1 MRECE
6 SQLIIVYWLLIV
18 GLCEF
23 HCKDNKCWEE
33 KSMIRRKSLLLQI
46 KNFIT
51 MSSNTNQKFPW
62 TKHFWLNVLSSTV
75 GFVIGAVIL
84 TFIGIAIIVGL
95 MAGDSDVASV
105 KSKSVLHL
113 HLSGVLNEQHR
124 DNPLTTLMGNDEP
137 TLGLNEMLKAIKMA
151 KEDDNIKAIW
161 LEGGAFGADPASMQ
175 ELRGALADFKTS
187 GKKIYAYA
195 DNYMQGTYYLCSVA
209 DKVVLNPIGTLDW
222 HGLSSQITFYKDL
235 MAKLGV
241 KMQVFK
247 VGTYKSAVE
256 PYTETQMSPA
266 NREQIT
272 AFLGDIWQT
281 FVNDVS
287 KSRKLS
293 AETLN
298 ALADKYMAFTSGKEI
313 KASKLVD
320 ELMYK
325 DEFTDMLKKALGVKE
340 KDDLNLV
347 EPGDLCE
354 TDPQNIDE
362 DDQVAVYY
370 AEGEIVDV
378 AEAGL
383 MSEASIVGSKV
394 NKDLQKLAD
403 NDKVKAVVLRINSGG
418 GSAYASEQMW
428 HNIKRLAKKKPV
440 IISMGGLAAS
450 GGYYMS
456 AGGDYIFAEPTTL
469 TGSIGIFGMIP
480 DASEL
485 LTNKLGLKYDVVK
498 TNKLSDFG
506 NIGRPFSEEEGSRL
520 QKYVENGYSLFLSR
534 VAEARKKTTA
544 QIDSIAQGRVWTGRQ
559 ALKLGLVDKLGTLND
574 AVKYAAAKAKMG
586 DDYNVVEYPEV
597 LPWYAELA
605 LSSAGEQ
612 AYAGKLRATLGELYE
627 PFIAMQGVKNGS
639 NVFARVPYIIKI
651 K

>member
-1 MRECE
+1 
-6 SQLIIVYWLLIV
+6 
-18 GLCEF
+18 
-23 HCKDNKCWEE
+23 
-33 KSMIRRKSLLLQI
+33 
-46 KNFIT
+46 

-418 GSAYASEQMW
+418 GSAYA
-428 HNIKRLAKKKPV
+428 
-440 IISMGGLAAS
+440 
-450 GGYYMS
+450 
-456 AGGDYIFAEPTTL
+456 
-469 TGSIGIFGMIP
+469 
-480 DASEL
+480 
-485 LTNKLGLKYDVVK
+485 
-498 TNKLSDFG
+498 
-506 NIGRPFSEEEGSRL
+506 
-520 QKYVENGYSLFLSR
+520 
-534 VAEARKKTTA
+534 
-544 QIDSIAQGRVWTGRQ
+544 
-559 ALKLGLVDKLGTLND
+559 
-574 AVKYAAAKAKMG
+574 
-586 DDYNVVEYPEV
+586 
-597 LPWYAELA
+597 
-605 LSSAGEQ
+605 
-612 AYAGKLRATLGELYE
+612 
-627 PFIAMQGVKNGS
+627 
-639 NVFARVPYIIKI
+639 
-651 K
+651 